1 MSIRVMIVDDHA
13 LFRCG
18 LKLLLEKKA
27 DMEVVAEAGTGQEA
41 IKKLCS
47 CTPDIV
53 LLDINLPDKNG
64 TVVAKEIL
72 QKKPDMKI
80 IILTMLDDEYYLQEL
95 FNTGVQGFIL
105 KNSTGT
111 DLVLAIRSV
120 YGGRQYIDPA
130 MTAYVVSK
138 YIGKPSKKSS
148 DTHSLLTKREE
159 EICGLFAYGY
169 TNSEVAKKLAIS
181 ERTVETH
188 RSNIFSKLNL
198 KSRAELV
205 RFAIENKLMNPQ
217 P

>member
-1 MSIRVMIVDDHA
+1 MSIKVMIVDDHA
-13 LFRCG
+13 LFRSG

-27 DMEVVAEAGTGQEA
+27 DIEVVAEAGTGQEA
-41 IKKLCS
+41 IKKLSS

-53 LLDINLPDKNG
+53 LLDINLPAKSG
-64 TVVAKEIL
+64 SVVAKEIL
-72 QKKPDMKI
+72 QKSPDMKI

-130 MTAYVVSK
+130 MTSYVVNK
-138 YIGKPSKKSS
+138 YIGKSNKKTSES
-148 DTHSLLTKREE
+148 QSLLTKREQ

-169 TNSEVAKKLAIS
+169 TNSEVAKKLTLS

-188 RSNIFSKLNL
+188 RANIFSKLNL

-205 RFAIENKLMNPQ
+205 RFAIDNKLMNPQ

>member
-1 MSIRVMIVDDHA
+1 MAIRVMIVDDHA

-41 IKKLCS
+41 IKKVSS

-53 LLDINLPDKNG
+53 LLDINLPDKKG
-64 TVVAKEIL
+64 TIVAKEIL
-72 QKKPDMKI
+72 LKIPDIKI
-80 IILTMLDDEYYLQEL
+80 IILTMHDDEYYLQEL
-95 FNTGVQGFIL
+95 FKIGVQGFIL

-120 YGGRQYIDPA
+120 YAGRQYIDPA
-130 MTAYVVSK
+130 MTSYVVNK
-138 YIGKPSKKSS
+138 YIGKSKEKSS
-148 DTHSLLTKREE
+148 AAKGLLTKREQ

-169 TNSEVAKKLAIS
+169 TNSEVAGKINIS

-188 RSNIFSKLNL
+188 RANIFSKLKL
-198 KSRAELV
+198 KSRADLV
-205 RFAIENKLMNPQ
+205 RFAIENKLMNPL

>member
-41 IKKLCS
+41 VKKLCS
-47 CTPDIV
+47 CAPDIV
-53 LLDINLPDKNG
+53 LLDINLPDKSG
-64 TVVAKEIL
+64 SLIAKEIL

-95 FNTGVQGFIL
+95 FNTGVQGYIL

-120 YGGRQYIDPA
+120 YGGRQYVDPA
-130 MTAYVVSK
+130 MTSYVVNK
-138 YIGKPSKKSS
+138 YIGKSSKKES
-148 DTHSLLTKREE
+148 DSQSLLTKREQ
-159 EICGLFAYGY
+159 EICGFFAYGF

-205 RFAIENKLMNPQ
+205 RFAIENKLMNPL